1 MSKLFLFLYIFFFII
16 NHSFANDN
24 INLDNKNYQE
34 SNENLQNPDRGWYF
48 QKGGDYSYVS
58 HLDIEPKDNA
68 SLMRL
73 YFSLYE
79 FQNKSIDVYTLD
91 RLKRI
96 LIKANNVGIKII
108 PQFYYHYGDPKKEKK
123 RKKEVKSGRWIS
135 PNKEIILKHIEQV
148 SQIINSNKES
158 IAYIHAG
165 FIGSW
170 GEWHSDQYGDGYKGS
185 KKKFRKKIIEKYLN
199 ELDED
204 IYIALRYPSDH
215 KQMKDLDGYERLGL
229 HNDCANYKWDTY
241 PKYKAHKFTINS
253 PMDGETCELPPKTSY
268 ECKDMKMYFQKY
280 QFDSHNI
287 SNWSGAIDRW
297 KRGGCLE
304 EIGKKL
310 GYRFVLKNS
319 KYVDGYVYFKVKNV
333 GWGKSFKSRKVSIKV
348 NNKIFKSMIDIKKW
362 KPGESYIEKIFVG
375 ETRAKFGTLIIDDN
389 VKFANTTGNKL
400 FFN

>member
-1 MSKLFLFLYIFFFII
+1 MYRILLIKFFFSLLICT
-16 NHSFANDN
+16 SLADN
-24 INLDNKNYQE
+24 LNLDTKNYKEIE
-34 SNENLQNPDRGWYF
+34 SDLRNPDRGWYF

-58 HLDIEPKDNA
+58 HLDIEQRDNIT
-68 SLMRL
+68 LMRL

-91 RLKRI
+91 RFERI
-96 LIKANNVGIKII
+96 LIKANKVGIKII
-108 PQFYYHYGDPKKEKK
+108 PQFYYHYGDPKKEKRK
-123 RKKEVKSGRWIS
+123 KKEVKSGRWIS
-135 PNKEIILKHIEQV
+135 PTQETILKHIEQV
-148 SQIINSNKES
+148 SQIINKNKDS

-199 ELDED
+199 ELDKD

-215 KQMKDLDGYERLGL
+215 KRMKDLTGYERLGL

-241 PKYKAHKFTINS
+241 PKYKAYEFIMNT

-268 ECKDMKMYFQKY
+268 ECKDMKIYFKKY

-297 KRGGCLE
+297 KKGGCFE

-310 GYRFVLKNS
+310 GYRFVIKSS
-319 KYVDGYVYFKVKNV
+319 KLIDGYIYFKVSNV

-348 NNKIFKSMIDIKKW
+348 DGKIYKSQIDIKNW
-362 KPGESYIEKIFVG
+362 KPGNTYVEKIYIGDQKV
-375 ETRAKFGTLIIDDN
+375 KFGTLIVEENI
-389 VKFANTTGNKL
+389 KFANSTGNNL
-400 FFN
+400 FF